1 MQVEQ
6 WLPVVSGMVAGA
18 VTGWITVQ
26 VRLTKL
32 ETLIDERAKARE
44 LERREQQYK
53 ETGID
58 HRMRELGQRYHDL
71 REVVLKYQHTAEG
84 LIGKF
89 LDHVSRRGG

>member
-1 MQVEQ
+1 MPIEQ

-26 VRLTKL
+26 VRLTKI
-32 ETLIDERAKARE
+32 ETQMDERARMRE
-44 LERREQQYK
+44 LERTEQKHK
-53 ETGID
+53 ENGID

-89 LDHVSRRGG
+89 LEYVSRRGG